1 MTKKLITL
9 TIIILLASAICS
21 AERIGSASYYGIGD
35 GFAGKRTSDGSRMNP
50 NAFTCASWHYP
61 LGTKL
66 EVIYRHKFYAWSSRH
81 GKKIKVIIDKKVI
94 VKVNDRGG
102 LHLLDL
108 SAGAFK
114 KLAPLSRGVIKVRVR
129 RVK

>member
-1 MTKKLITL
+1 MTKKLTTILIT
-9 TIIILLASAICS
+9 ILLMSAICS
-21 AERIGSASYYGIGD
+21 AEIITTVSYYGVGD
-35 GFAGKRTSDGSRMNP
+35 GFAGQRTSDGSRMNP
-50 NAFTCASWHYP
+50 DALTCATWHYP

-66 EVIYRHKFYAWSSRH
+66 EVSYRHKFYAWSSRH
-81 GKKIKVIIDKKVI
+81 GKKIKVVLDKKVI

-102 LHLLDL
+102 LHHLDL

-114 KLAPLSRGVIKVRVR
+114 KLAPLSRGVIKVRIK

>member
-1 MTKKLITL
+1 MIKKLTTI
-9 TIIILLASAICS
+9 TIIILLASAICYS
-21 AERIGSASYYGIGD
+21 EQVGSASYYGVGD
-35 GFAGKRTSDGSRMNP
+35 GFGGQRTSDGSRMNP
-50 NAFTCASWHYP
+50 DAMTCATWHYP

-81 GKKIKVIIDKKVI
+81 GKRIKVIIDKKVI

-114 KLAPLSRGVIKVRVR
+114 KLAPLSRGVITVRVR

>member
-1 MTKKLITL
+1 MSKT
-9 TIIILLASAICS
+9 
-21 AERIGSASYYGIGD
+21 
-35 GFAGKRTSDGSRMNP
+35 
-50 NAFTCASWHYP
+50 
-61 LGTKL
+61 
-66 EVIYRHKFYAWSSRH
+66 
-81 GKKIKVIIDKKVI
+81 IDKKVI

-114 KLAPLSRGVIKVRVR
+114 KLAPLSRGVITVRVR

>member
-1 MTKKLITL
+1 MIKKLTTILIT
-9 TIIILLASAICS
+9 ILLASAICS
-21 AERIGSASYYGIGD
+21 AEQVGSASYYGVGD
-35 GFAGKRTSDGSRMNP
+35 GFAGQRTSDGSRMNP
-50 NAFTCASWHYP
+50 DAMTCASWHYP

-66 EVIYRHKFYAWSSRH
+66 EVSYRHKFYAWSSRH
-81 GKKIKVIIDKKVI
+81 KKKVKVVIDKKVI

-114 KLAPLSRGVIKVRVR
+114 KLAPLSRGVIKVKVR
-129 RVK
+129 RIK